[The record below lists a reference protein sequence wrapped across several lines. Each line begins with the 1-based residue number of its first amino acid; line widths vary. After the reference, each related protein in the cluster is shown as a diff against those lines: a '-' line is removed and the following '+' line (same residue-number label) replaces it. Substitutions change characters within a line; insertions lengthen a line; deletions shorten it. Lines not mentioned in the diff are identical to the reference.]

1 MKYYMKRNIN
11 QFYTFSYSP
20 SLSLIQLHILY
31 IQEINKFLSKI
42 PVADKMKDTNP
53 VIFIFSISLY
63 PIISSKC
70 HVFRAESLFL
80 AWFFYAGTMRS
91 LRRNL
96 ITITLT
102 SVDCRRNP
110 VKLTTTTARTRAS
123 WSAPIKNCL
132 LGLSLACCSFYF
144 YSPLWRLLT
153 RG

>member
-63 PIISSKC
+63 PIISLEMSR
-70 HVFRAESLFL
+70 VPR
-80 AWFFYAGTMRS
+80 
-91 LRRNL
+91 
-96 ITITLT
+96 
-102 SVDCRRNP
+102 
-110 VKLTTTTARTRAS
+110 
-123 WSAPIKNCL
+123 
-132 LGLSLACCSFYF
+132 
-144 YSPLWRLLT
+144 
-153 RG
+153 